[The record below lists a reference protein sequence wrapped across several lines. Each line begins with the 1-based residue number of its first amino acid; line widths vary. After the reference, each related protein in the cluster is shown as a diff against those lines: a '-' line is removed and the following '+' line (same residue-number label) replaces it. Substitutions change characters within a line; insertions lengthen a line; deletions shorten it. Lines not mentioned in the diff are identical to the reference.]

1 MSRYATIAFTPA
13 VKELQERYRSRKS
26 YAKYDDDAPPPEL
39 TPEERGFIE
48 SRDSFFMATVTETGW
63 PYIQHRGGPPGFV
76 RVLDPHT
83 IAFADFRGNKQYISV
98 GSITR
103 DDRVA
108 LFLID
113 YPNQERLKLFARA
126 RVVEIEED
134 PQLIASLSDPAYDAH
149 VERAIVL
156 SVEGFSWNCSQHIT
170 QRYTPEEFAA
180 MNAAGQAAALSTCS

>member
-1 MSRYATIAFTPA
+1 MSRFAAIAFTPN
-13 VKELQERYRSRKS
+13 VKKLQERYRSRNS

-39 TPEERGFIE
+39 TLAERDFIE

-63 PYIQHRGGPPGFV
+63 PYIQHRGGPPGFAK
-76 RVLDPHT
+76 VLDAHT

-98 GSITR
+98 GSIMR

-113 YPNQERLKLFARA
+113 YPNQVRLKLFARA
-126 RVVEIEED
+126 RVVNIEEN
-134 PQLIASLSDPAYDAH
+134 PQLIASLSDPDYDAH

-156 SVEGFSWNCSQHIT
+156 SVEAFSWNCSQHIT

-180 MNAAGQAAALSTCS
+180 LHNSEPALG